1 MYTMLFAHLNSSFNP
16 LVYAISNPLFQKGY
30 KNLFNKMAFWK
41 YRKVTERSLRLN
53 ICSASGVTGT
63 QPS

>member
-30 KNLFNKMAFWK
+30 KNLFKKMAFWK
-41 YRKVTERSLRLN
+41 YRKVTERSFRAN
-53 ICSASGVTGT
+53 IGSASVVSVT